1 MREVNLS
8 EIKQAHFFGVGGIG
22 LSAIARMFL
31 AEGKRVS
38 GSDVAGS
45 ALIDDLRKLGAAFTA
60 GQDVSDIP
68 TGTDL
73 VVYSTAI
80 EVADPA
86 FHKKLRTSSIPAIS
100 YAEAL
105 SLVSKDKFTIAVSGT
120 HGKTTTTAMTAKIL
134 MDAGMDPTV
143 IIGSLLKETNSNF
156 VAGKSRYLV
165 VEVDEYQR
173 KFLEVTPRILVITN
187 IDEDHLDYFRDIG
200 DIQEAFA
207 ALVARVPEDGAI
219 VTNLSLQNV
228 TPVLSAARASVL
240 DYGSLLLK
248 DLRLKFPGEHNRQ
261 NARAALT
268 VAAFLGVPQEQALHS
283 LSEFSGTWRRF
294 EYLGKTKNGA
304 LVYDDYAHNP
314 QKVAALLSGA
324 REMFPKNR
332 IVAVFQPHLYSRT
345 KTLFDDFASSFNDA
359 DEIML
364 LPIFAARER
373 FDGSIN
379 SEQLAEAIQ
388 KGYQNKKV
396 KTFKS
401 FEEIAASLKEA
412 SKDTVIFTI
421 GAGDIYKLAGP
432 LIGAI

>member
-22 LSAIARMFL
+22 LSAIARMFI

-45 ALIDDLRKLGAAFTA
+45 ALIDDLRKLGVAFTA

-86 FHKKLRTSSIPAIS
+86 FHKKLRTSAIPAIS

-314 QKVAALLSGA
+314 QKIRALLQGA
-324 REMFPKNR
+324 RELFPKKR
-332 IVAVFQPHLYSRT
+332 IIAVFQPHLYSRT
-345 KTLFDDFASSFNDA
+345 KTLLKELAGSFAAA
-359 DEIML
+359 DQIVL
-364 LPIFAARER
+364 VPIFPAREAP
-373 FDGSIN
+373 DQTIS
-379 SEQLAEAIQ
+379 SEILAAKIKENYPGKSVQYVTPLNILADFLNLVSK
-388 KGYQNKKV
+388 KGD
-396 KTFKS
+396 
-401 FEEIAASLKEA
+401 I
-412 SKDTVIFTI
+412 IITI
-421 GAGDIYKLAGP
+421 GAGDIYKVALT
-432 LIGAI
+432 IST